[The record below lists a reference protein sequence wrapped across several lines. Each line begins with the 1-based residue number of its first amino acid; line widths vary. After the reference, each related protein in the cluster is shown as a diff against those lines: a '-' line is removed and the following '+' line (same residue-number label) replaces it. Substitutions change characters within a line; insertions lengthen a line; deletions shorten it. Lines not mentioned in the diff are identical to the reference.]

1 MGVAA
6 LLQTLLVIN
15 VITFAQT
22 AVTVPAAFGVFG
34 ASLMVY
40 GYLSLAKGLLPGRLA
55 GLSIIAGA
63 GYVLVITGYILG
75 GQEHPLAAIGG
86 LITVV
91 CYSAWAVWLGRLLL
105 SGKLV
110 A

>member
-63 GYVLVITGYILG
+63 SYVLVITGFILG

-91 CYSAWAVWLGRLLL
+91 CYPAWAVWFGRLLL